1 MGKNN
6 RNRRRGPSRGPGKG
20 PGQQPAAPANG
31 AANGADRYS
40 KYLPAW
46 MKDNASGQPARPP
59 RPRRPRPARPA
70 GGYTPG
76 KLTINES
83 RLDM

>member
-1 MGKNN
+1 MAKNN

-20 PGQQPAAPANG
+20 TGQQPAPP
-31 AANGADRYS
+31 ANGADRYA

-59 RPRRPRPARPA
+59 RPRRARPARPA

-76 KLTINES
+76 KLAVHES
-83 RLDM
+83 RLDG